1 MECGDLSP
9 LLVGGG
15 WTPDRRIKP
24 QTGGCDLSQ
33 RPRRRLAGAL
43 QRRRKKTLSTNE
55 RDLIVG
61 GQAVIEGVMMRTP
74 NAYAVAVRKAD
85 GTIVNISARLPK
97 WSDKYPL
104 LKLPVLRGSAVLVQ
118 SMGLGIKALN
128 YSANEAFGDAQ
139 EAETK
144 EVRVALTP
152 AVIEGEG
159 DFAGL
164 TGAIPGL
171 FPVPTQKRAKDEMKK
186 GGTAA
191 AAGSIIFAMIFNLL
205 LFVAAPLLLTNALF
219 IGAGWAPSPAA
230 TETTAGSRQTPG
242 AAANV
247 SDGSSTN
254 AGSETVNDAWYSRG
268 RRTVK
273 TYLHPVRPSVAFN
286 LIDGGIRMSFFLIM
300 IFSFSLLKDI
310 RRVFEYH
317 GAEHKT
323 VFTWEKGL
331 ALTVANARPQPRQHP
346 RCGTSFLMVVM
357 LVSIALFSVIKF
369 DSLVYNFLVRV
380 ALVPLVAGL
389 SYEIIRLS
397 AKKESGWFFKLITKP
412 GVWLQNITTQE
423 PDDGQLEVAIEAL
436 KESLKLEPQTGEAAL
451 APLS

>member
-1 MECGDLSP
+1 VPHKSSLNNE
-9 LLVGGG
+9 V
-15 WTPDRRIKP
+15 
-24 QTGGCDLSQ
+24 
-33 RPRRRLAGAL
+33 
-43 QRRRKKTLSTNE
+43 KTLSTNE

-97 WSDKYPL
+97 WSDKLPI
-104 LKLPVLRGSAVLVQ
+104 LKLPILRGGAVLVQ

-128 YSANEAFGDAQ
+128 YSANEAFADAEEE
-139 EAETK
+139 EAK
-144 EVRVALTP
+144 EVHIALTP

-159 DFAGL
+159 DFAGV
-164 TGAIPGL
+164 TGAMPGL
-171 FPVPTQKRAKDEMKK
+171 FPIPTQKRSQDELKK

-191 AAGSIIFAMIFNLL
+191 AAGSIIFAIIFNIL

-219 IGAGWAPSPAA
+219 IAAGWAP
-230 TETTAGSRQTPG
+230 TPG
-242 AAANV
+242 IASLSSVQPQPADANPT
-247 SDGSSTN
+247 STEVTS
-254 AGSETVNDAWYSRG
+254 AEASQAWYA
-268 RRTVK
+268 K
-273 TYLHPVRPSVAFN
+273 TWRSAKAYLHPVRPSIPFN
-286 LIDGGIRMSFFLIM
+286 LVDGFIRMSFFLIM
-300 IFSFSLLKDI
+300 IFSFSLVKDI

-331 ALTVANARPQPRQHP
+331 PLTVANARPQPRQHP

-357 LVSIALFSVIKF
+357 LVSIVLFSVITF
-369 DSLVYNFLVRV
+369 DSLLYNFLVRL

-397 AKKESGWFFKLITKP
+397 AKKESGWFFKMITRP

-423 PDDGQLEVAIEAL
+423 PDDLQLEVAIEAL
-436 KESLKLEPQTGEAAL
+436 KESLKLEPQTGEATL

>member
-1 MECGDLSP
+1 
-9 LLVGGG
+9 
-15 WTPDRRIKP
+15 
-24 QTGGCDLSQ
+24 
-33 RPRRRLAGAL
+33 
-43 QRRRKKTLSTNE
+43 
-55 RDLIVG
+55 
-61 GQAVIEGVMMRTP
+61 MRTP
-74 NAYAVAVRKAD
+74 NAYAIAVRKAD
-85 GTIVNISARLPK
+85 GTIVNVSARLPK
-97 WSDKYPL
+97 WSAKYPI
-104 LKLPVLRGSAVLVQ
+104 LKLPVLRGSALLVQ

-139 EAETK
+139 EADAK

-152 AVIEGEG
+152 AMIEGEG

-171 FPVPTQKRAKDEMKK
+171 IPVPTEKRAKDEMKQ

-191 AAGSIIFAMIFNLL
+191 AAGSIIFAIIFNIL

-219 IGAGWAPSPAA
+219 IGAGWVPSPN
-230 TETTAGSRQTPG
+230 TTANITVATPAQTAGVPRATG
-242 AAANV
+242 DNT
-247 SDGSSTN
+247 SDSN
-254 AGSETVNDAWYSRG
+254 APAWYSRAWS
-268 RRTVK
+268 TVR

-286 LIDGGIRMSFFLIM
+286 LIDGLIRMSFFLIM

-323 VFTWEKGL
+323 VFTWEAGL
-331 ALTVANARPQPRQHP
+331 PLTVENARPQPRQHP

-369 DSLVYNFLVRV
+369 DSLVYNFSVRL

-397 AKKESGWFFKLITKP
+397 ARKEGGWFFKLITRP

-436 KESLKLEPQTGEAAL
+436 KESLKLEPQPGEASL

>member
-1 MECGDLSP
+1 MPVLR
-9 LLVGGG
+9 V
-15 WTPDRRIKP
+15 
-24 QTGGCDLSQ
+24 
-33 RPRRRLAGAL
+33 
-43 QRRRKKTLSTNE
+43 KTLSTNE

-128 YSANEAFGDAQ
+128 YSANEAFGDVQ
-139 EAETK
+139 EADAK

-171 FPVPTQKRAKDEMKK
+171 FPVPTEKRSKDEMKK

-191 AAGSIIFAMIFNLL
+191 AAGSIIFAMIFNIL

-219 IGAGWAPSPAA
+219 IGAGWAPSPSTAVAPSTANVAA
-230 TETTAGSRQTPG
+230 GSQASNINSEANSDGTTA
-242 AAANV
+242 
-247 SDGSSTN
+247 
-254 AGSETVNDAWYSRG
+254 WYLRG
-268 RRTVK
+268 WRTVK
-273 TYLHPVRPSVAFN
+273 TYLHPVRPSVGFN
-286 LIDGGIRMSFFLIM
+286 LIDGVIRMSFFLIM

-369 DSLVYNFLVRV
+369 DSLVYNFLVRL

-389 SYEIIRLS
+389 SYEIIRVS
-397 AKKESGWFFKLITKP
+397 AKKESGWFFKLITRP

-436 KESLKLEPQTGEAAL
+436 KESLKLEPQTGDAAL

>member
-1 MECGDLSP
+1 M
-9 LLVGGG
+9 
-15 WTPDRRIKP
+15 
-24 QTGGCDLSQ
+24 
-33 RPRRRLAGAL
+33 
-43 QRRRKKTLSTNE
+43 STNE

-74 NAYAVAVRKAD
+74 NAYAIAVRKAD
-85 GTIVNISARLPK
+85 GTIVNVAARLPK
-97 WSDKYPL
+97 WSAKYPI
-104 LKLPVLRGSAVLVQ
+104 LKLPVLRGSALLVQ

-139 EAETK
+139 EAEAK

-164 TGAIPGL
+164 TGAVPGL
-171 FPVPTQKRAKDEMKK
+171 IPVPTQKRAKDEMKQ

-191 AAGSIIFAMIFNLL
+191 AAGSIIFAMIFNIL

-219 IGAGWAPSPAA
+219 IGAGWAPAPVTTTVS
-230 TETTAGSRQTPG
+230 TSGQTAGSPNPT
-242 AAANV
+242 ADASNV
-247 SDGSSTN
+247 SDSNSP
-254 AGSETVNDAWYSRG
+254 AWYSRAWT
-268 RRTVK
+268 TVR

-286 LIDGGIRMSFFLIM
+286 LIDGLIRMSFFLIM

-323 VFTWEKGL
+323 VFTWEAGL
-331 ALTVANARPQPRQHP
+331 PLTVENARPQPRQHP

-369 DSLVYNFLVRV
+369 DSLVYNFLVRL

-397 AKKESGWFFKLITKP
+397 AKKESGWFFKLITRP

-436 KESLKLEPQTGEAAL
+436 KESLKLEPQPGEPAL

>member
-1 MECGDLSP
+1 MS
-9 LLVGGG
+9 
-15 WTPDRRIKP
+15 TP
-24 QTGGCDLSQ
+24 
-33 RPRRRLAGAL
+33 
-43 QRRRKKTLSTNE
+43 E

-74 NAYAVAVRKAD
+74 NAYAIAVRKAD
-85 GTIVNISARLPK
+85 GTIVNTAARLPK

-104 LKLPVLRGSAVLVQ
+104 LKWPVLRGGAVLVQ

-128 YSANEAFGDAQ
+128 YSANEAFAEV
-139 EAETK
+139 EAAKAE
-144 EVRVALTP
+144 EVKVALSP

-164 TGAIPGL
+164 TGAVPGL
-171 FPVPTQKRAKDEMKK
+171 FPVPTKKRSSDELKK
-186 GGTAA
+186 GNTAA
-191 AAGSIIFAMIFNLL
+191 ATGSIIFALIFNIL

-219 IGAGWAPSPAA
+219 IAAGWATTPAA
-230 TETTAGSRQTPG
+230 TISTPIAATSTG
-242 AAANV
+242 AAGAGAAGASAADTSNP
-247 SDGSSTN
+247 SDERSSIPWYDS
-254 AGSETVNDAWYSRG
+254 AWSTVR
-268 RRTVK
+268 

-286 LIDGGIRMSFFLIM
+286 LIDGLIRMTFFLIM

-323 VFTWEKGL
+323 VFTWEAGL
-331 ALTVANARPQPRQHP
+331 PLTVENARPQPRQHP

-357 LVSIALFSVIKF
+357 LVAIVLFSLIKF
-369 DSLVYNFLVRV
+369 DSLLLNFLVRIV
-380 ALVPLVAGL
+380 LMPVVAGL

-397 AKKESGWFFKLITKP
+397 AKKESSWFFKLMTLP

-423 PDDGQLEVAIEAL
+423 PDDKQLEVAIEAL
-436 KESLKLEPQTGEAAL
+436 KESLKLEPQTAEAVP

>member
-1 MECGDLSP
+1 
-9 LLVGGG
+9 
-15 WTPDRRIKP
+15 
-24 QTGGCDLSQ
+24 
-33 RPRRRLAGAL
+33 
-43 QRRRKKTLSTNE
+43 LSTNE

-85 GTIVNISARLPK
+85 GTIVNIAARLPK
-97 WSDKYPL
+97 WGDKYPL

-139 EAETK
+139 EAEAK
-144 EVRVALTP
+144 EVSVALTP
-152 AVIEGEG
+152 AMIEGEG

-164 TGAIPGL
+164 TGAVPGL

-191 AAGSIIFAMIFNLL
+191 AAGSIIFAMIFNIL

-219 IGAGWAPSPAA
+219 IGAGWAPSPSSAA
-230 TETTAGSRQTPG
+230 VATSQQTSGAGVVS
-242 AAANV
+242 NV
-247 SDGSSTN
+247 SNGSNAGNLSST
-254 AGSETVNDAWYSRG
+254 SNDAWYAPG
-268 RRTVK
+268 WRTVK

-286 LIDGGIRMSFFLIM
+286 LVDGVIRMTFFLIM

-323 VFTWEKGL
+323 VFTWEAGL
-331 ALTVANARPQPRQHP
+331 PLTVENARPQPRQHP

-369 DSLVYNFLVRV
+369 DSLVYNFLVRL

-397 AKKESGWFFKLITKP
+397 ARKESGWFFKLITRP

-423 PDDGQLEVAIEAL
+423 PDDQQLEVAIEAL
-436 KESLKLEPQTGEAAL
+436 KESLKLEPPTGEAAL
-451 APLS
+451 VPLS

>member
-1 MECGDLSP
+1 M
-9 LLVGGG
+9 
-15 WTPDRRIKP
+15 
-24 QTGGCDLSQ
+24 
-33 RPRRRLAGAL
+33 
-43 QRRRKKTLSTNE
+43 STNE

-74 NAYAVAVRKAD
+74 NAYAIAVRKAD
-85 GTIVNISARLPK
+85 GTIVNTAAALPK
-97 WSDKYPL
+97 WSDKYPI
-104 LKLPVLRGSAVLVQ
+104 LKLPLLRGSAVLIQ

-128 YSANEAFGDAQ
+128 YSASEAFA
-139 EAETK
+139 EAEEAK
-144 EVRVALTP
+144 AAEIEVALTP

-164 TGAIPGL
+164 TGAVPGL
-171 FPVPTQKRAKDEMKK
+171 FPIPTRKRPKDELKK

-191 AAGSIIFAMIFNLL
+191 AASSIVFALIFNVL

-219 IGAGWAPSPAA
+219 VAAGWTPQAA
-230 TETTAGSRQTPG
+230 VRTASGSDQLASDKDAG
-242 AAANV
+242 AAERTHALQ
-247 SDGSSTN
+247 T
-254 AGSETVNDAWYSRG
+254 WYA
-268 RRTVK
+268 RTWDSARS
-273 TYLHPVRPSVAFN
+273 YLHPVRPSVGFN
-286 LIDGGIRMSFFLIM
+286 LIDGLIRMTFFLIM

-331 ALTVANARPQPRQHP
+331 ALTVDNARPQPRQHP

-357 LVSIALFSVIKF
+357 LVSILLFSVIKF
-369 DSLVYNFLVRV
+369 DSLLFNFLVRI
-380 ALVPLVAGL
+380 ALIPVVAGI

-397 AKKESGWFFKLITKP
+397 AKKESGAFFKLITRP
-412 GVWLQNITTQE
+412 GVWLQNITTKE
-423 PDDGQLEVAIEAL
+423 PDDSQLEVALEAL
-436 KESLKLEPQTGEAAL
+436 KESLKLEPKPTEAQL

>member
-1 MECGDLSP
+1 
-9 LLVGGG
+9 
-15 WTPDRRIKP
+15 
-24 QTGGCDLSQ
+24 
-33 RPRRRLAGAL
+33 
-43 QRRRKKTLSTNE
+43 LSTNE

-85 GTIVNISARLPK
+85 GTIVNISARVPK

-104 LKLPVLRGSAVLVQ
+104 LKLPVVRGSAVLVQ
-118 SMGLGIKALN
+118 SMGLGVKALN
-128 YSANEAFGDAQ
+128 YSANEAFGDAE
-139 EAETK
+139 EAEAR
-144 EVRVALTP
+144 EVKVALTP

-164 TGAIPGL
+164 TGAVPGL

-186 GGTAA
+186 GGTAGA
-191 AAGSIIFAMIFNLL
+191 ASSIVVAMLFNLV
-205 LFVAAPLLLTNALF
+205 LFVAAPLLLTNAIF
-219 IGAGWAPSPAA
+219 IGAGWAPAAA
-230 TETTAGSRQTPG
+230 TAPATGQPSDSSGAPATVAETP
-242 AAANV
+242 
-247 SDGSSTN
+247 
-254 AGSETVNDAWYSRG
+254 AWYSRAWS
-268 RRTVK
+268 TTK
-273 TYLHPVRPSVAFN
+273 AYLHPVRPSVGFN
-286 LIDGGIRMSFFLIM
+286 LIDGVIRMSFFLIM
-300 IFSFSLLKDI
+300 IFSFSLIKDI

-323 VFTWEKGL
+323 VFTWEAGL
-331 ALTVANARPQPRQHP
+331 PLTVENARPQPRQHP

-380 ALVPLVAGL
+380 ALVPVVAGL

-397 AKKESGWFFKLITKP
+397 AKKEGGWFFKLITLP

-423 PDDGQLEVAIEAL
+423 PDDQQLEVAIEAL